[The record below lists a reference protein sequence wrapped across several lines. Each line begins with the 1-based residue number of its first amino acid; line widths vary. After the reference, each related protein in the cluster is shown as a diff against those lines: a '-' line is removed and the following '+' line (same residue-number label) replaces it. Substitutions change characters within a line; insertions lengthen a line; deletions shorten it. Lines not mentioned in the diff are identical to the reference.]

1 MNEVIS
7 FFFSTLNQLW
17 SLITQY
23 WILSAFVLIT
33 VLGWIAGIYQQSRQK

>member
-1 MNEVIS
+1 MYEVIL
-7 FFFSTLNQLW
+7 FFFSTLESLW
-17 SLITQY
+17 ALITEY